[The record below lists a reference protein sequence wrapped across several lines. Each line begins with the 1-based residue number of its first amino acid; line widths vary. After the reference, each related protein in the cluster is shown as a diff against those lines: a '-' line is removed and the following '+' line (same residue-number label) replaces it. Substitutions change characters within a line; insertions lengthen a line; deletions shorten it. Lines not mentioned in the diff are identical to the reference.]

1 MVSAIYGQT
10 FWKMEKKILKIF
22 EKIAK
27 LSKNNQRW
35 RHSSSLLTN
44 GKLSIFGMHKTPAQ
58 KRFGNDYIL
67 LTNSLLISTFF
78 VLKTYHM
85 A

>member
-1 MVSAIYGQT
+1 MGRH
-10 FWKMEKKILKIF
+10 FEKWKKFFLKIF

-35 RHSSSLLTN
+35 RHSPSQLTN
-44 GKLSIFGMHKTPAQ
+44 GKSLLFGIHTTPRL

-67 LTNSLLISTFF
+67 LTNSFLISTFLM
-78 VLKTYHM
+78 LKTYYM

>member
-1 MVSAIYGQT
+1 MGRH
-10 FWKMEKKILKIF
+10 FEKWEKNFLKIF

-44 GKLSIFGMHKTPAQ
+44 SKLSIFGMHKTPRQ

-67 LTNSLLISTFF
+67 LTNSLLISTFL

>member
-1 MVSAIYGQT
+1 MGRH
-10 FWKMEKKILKIF
+10 FEKWKKKFLKIF

-35 RHSSSLLTN
+35 RHSSSQLTN
-44 GKLSIFGMHKTPAQ
+44 GKSLLFGIYKTPRQ

-67 LTNSLLISTFF
+67 LTNSLLISTFLM
-78 VLKTYHM
+78 LKTYYM

>member
-1 MVSAIYGQT
+1 MGRH
-10 FWKMEKKILKIF
+10 FEKWEKNFLKIF

-27 LSKNNQRW
+27 LLENNQRW
-35 RHSSSLLTN
+35 RHSSSQLTN
-44 GKLSIFGMHKTPAQ
+44 GKSLLFGIHETPLQ

-67 LTNSLLISTFF
+67 LTYLLLIQTFL
-78 VLKTYHM
+78 VLKTYYM

>member
-1 MVSAIYGQT
+1 MGRH
-10 FWKMEKKILKIF
+10 FEKWRKIFLKIF

-35 RHSSSLLTN
+35 RHSSSQLTN
-44 GKLSIFGMHKTPAQ
+44 GKSLLFGIHKTPGQ

-67 LTNSLLISTFF
+67 LTNSLLISTFL
-78 VLKTYHM
+78 VLKTYYM